1 MDNITEAIV
10 IEEEAPRRGR
20 RPAARS
26 GAAPAPAVEQ
36 QAAGLVADLRRDSI
50 TMPRQELAQSL
61 HMAGATGMIA
71 AFQYNE
77 TANRVAMLKLFAQIR
92 DSKAYK
98 GASVVDRNGETRVV
112 STWEEFCTAHGY
124 SKRKIDEDLQNL
136 AAFGGDF
143 MEMQEKL
150 GLGYRD
156 LRLLRNGIAAL
167 PPEERQAVL
176 DDVAAAD
183 DSEEVKARLADLRLE
198 LAKARADRKELEAD
212 MQAKDKVSK
221 EKSEKLD
228 RLEEQVARLTSMS
241 PDERQKAL
249 DEKNLAAELGGRDR
263 RPQAPD
269 QPARDRPQG
278 RRGQAQG
285 GMRRPLRAT
294 EKRYR
299 GPRTGARPVRP
310 GPAGRTLQKQ
320 EVPRADLRHH
330 RLPGL
335 VQPADHQ
342 KNDLGTGAGRSQ
354 GTRHDQLH
362 PHQGRSGQG
371 SPAHPRPQH
380 PGRCGLQTD
389 PGRCLLLRAQRGG
402 AGRQPN
408 IREDMKGVVSW
419 RNNPITATI
428 SFCSRG
434 GCNPW

>member
-183 DSEEVKARLADLRLE
+183 DSEDVKARLADLRLE

-228 RLEEQVARLTSMS
+228 RLEEQV
-241 PDERQKAL
+241 
-249 DEKNLAAELGGRDR
+249 
-263 RPQAPD
+263 
-269 QPARDRPQG
+269 
-278 RRGQAQG
+278 
-285 GMRRPLRAT
+285 
-294 EKRYR
+294 
-299 GPRTGARPVRP
+299 P
-310 GPAGRTLQKQ
+310 G
-320 EVPRADLRHH
+320 
-330 RLPGL
+330 
-335 VQPADHQ
+335 
-342 KNDLGTGAGRSQ
+342 
-354 GTRHDQLH
+354 
-362 PHQGRSGQG
+362 
-371 SPAHPRPQH
+371 
-380 PGRCGLQTD
+380 
-389 PGRCLLLRAQRGG
+389 
-402 AGRQPN
+402 
-408 IREDMKGVVSW
+408 
-419 RNNPITATI
+419 
-428 SFCSRG
+428 
-434 GCNPW
+434 

>member
-124 SKRKIDEDLQNL
+124 SRVKINEDLQNL

-198 LAKARADRKELEAD
+198 LAKARAD

-249 DEKNLAAELGGRDR
+249 DEKNLAATATLDRLCNDMMQAALAVCAQAAAILGDTDSSGATCQYVHNRIS
-263 RPQAPD
+263 AL
-269 QPARDRPQG
+269 AE
-278 RRGQAQG
+278 
-285 GMRRPLRAT
+285 GMASTILASGIDVDLRAAL
-294 EKRYR
+294 ELD
-299 GPRTGARPVRP
+299 TGTADDEPAP
-310 GPAGRTLQKQ
+310 GNG
-320 EVPRADLRHH
+320 E
-330 RLPGL
+330 
-335 VQPADHQ
+335 
-342 KNDLGTGAGRSQ
+342 
-354 GTRHDQLH
+354 
-362 PHQGRSGQG
+362 
-371 SPAHPRPQH
+371 
-380 PGRCGLQTD
+380 
-389 PGRCLLLRAQRGG
+389 
-402 AGRQPN
+402 
-408 IREDMKGVVSW
+408 
-419 RNNPITATI
+419 
-428 SFCSRG
+428 
-434 GCNPW
+434 

>member
-20 RPAARS
+20 RPAAQS

-98 GASVVDRNGETRVV
+98 GASVADRNGETRVV

-249 DEKNLAAELGGRDR
+249 DEKNLAATATLDRLCNDVMQAALAVCAQAAAILGDTDSSGATCQYVQTASARWPR
-263 RPQAPD
+263 AWPPPSL
-269 QPARDRPQG
+269 PAASTWICGPHWNWTP
-278 RRGQAQG
+278 GQ
-285 GMRRPLRAT
+285 RTTSLPPAT
-294 EKRYR
+294 ENK
-299 GPRTGARPVRP
+299 P
-310 GPAGRTLQKQ
+310 
-320 EVPRADLRHH
+320 
-330 RLPGL
+330 
-335 VQPADHQ
+335 
-342 KNDLGTGAGRSQ
+342 
-354 GTRHDQLH
+354 
-362 PHQGRSGQG
+362 
-371 SPAHPRPQH
+371 
-380 PGRCGLQTD
+380 
-389 PGRCLLLRAQRGG
+389 
-402 AGRQPN
+402 
-408 IREDMKGVVSW
+408 
-419 RNNPITATI
+419 
-428 SFCSRG
+428 
-434 GCNPW
+434 

>member
-167 PPEERQAVL
+167 L

-249 DEKNLAAELGGRDR
+249 DEKNLAATATLDRLCNDVMQAALAVCAQAAAILGDTDSSGATCQYVHNRIS
-263 RPQAPD
+263 AL
-269 QPARDRPQG
+269 AE
-278 RRGQAQG
+278 
-285 GMRRPLRAT
+285 GMASTILASGIDVDLRAAL
-294 EKRYR
+294 ELD
-299 GPRTGARPVRP
+299 TGTADDEPAP
-310 GPAGRTLQKQ
+310 GDG
-320 EVPRADLRHH
+320 E
-330 RLPGL
+330 
-335 VQPADHQ
+335 
-342 KNDLGTGAGRSQ
+342 
-354 GTRHDQLH
+354 
-362 PHQGRSGQG
+362 
-371 SPAHPRPQH
+371 
-380 PGRCGLQTD
+380 
-389 PGRCLLLRAQRGG
+389 
-402 AGRQPN
+402 
-408 IREDMKGVVSW
+408 
-419 RNNPITATI
+419 
-428 SFCSRG
+428 
-434 GCNPW
+434 

>member
-10 IEEEAPRRGR
+10 IEEAPRRGR

-176 DDVAAAD
+176 DDGAAAD

-228 RLEEQVARLTSMS
+228 RLEEQARLTSMS
-241 PDERQKAL
+241 SDERQKAL
-249 DEKNLAAELGGRDR
+249 DEKNLAATATLDRLCNDVMQAALAVCAQAAAILGDTDSSGATCQYVHNRIS
-263 RPQAPD
+263 AL
-269 QPARDRPQG
+269 AE
-278 RRGQAQG
+278 
-285 GMRRPLRAT
+285 GMASTILASGIDVDLRAAL
-294 EKRYR
+294 ELD
-299 GPRTGARPVRP
+299 TGTADDEPAP
-310 GPAGRTLQKQ
+310 GDG
-320 EVPRADLRHH
+320 E
-330 RLPGL
+330 
-335 VQPADHQ
+335 
-342 KNDLGTGAGRSQ
+342 
-354 GTRHDQLH
+354 
-362 PHQGRSGQG
+362 
-371 SPAHPRPQH
+371 
-380 PGRCGLQTD
+380 
-389 PGRCLLLRAQRGG
+389 
-402 AGRQPN
+402 
-408 IREDMKGVVSW
+408 
-419 RNNPITATI
+419 
-428 SFCSRG
+428 
-434 GCNPW
+434 

>member
-143 MEMQEKL
+143 MELQEKL

-249 DEKNLAAELGGRDR
+249 DEKNLAATATLDRLCNDVMQAALAVCAQAAAILGDTDSSGATCQYVHNRISALAEGMASTILASGIDVDLRAALELDTGTADDCPRRRRISHDARAHPLSARGRPPAGCGSCRGWGARAHRGPCGRDPGQER
-263 RPQAPD
+263 QDRLRPAAPPCRMV
-269 QPARDRPQG
+269 QRPQG
-278 RRGQAQG
+278 PCR
-285 GMRRPLRAT
+285 
-294 EKRYR
+294 
-299 GPRTGARPVRP
+299 
-310 GPAGRTLQKQ
+310 
-320 EVPRADLRHH
+320 
-330 RLPGL
+330 
-335 VQPADHQ
+335 
-342 KNDLGTGAGRSQ
+342 
-354 GTRHDQLH
+354 
-362 PHQGRSGQG
+362 
-371 SPAHPRPQH
+371 
-380 PGRCGLQTD
+380 
-389 PGRCLLLRAQRGG
+389 
-402 AGRQPN
+402 
-408 IREDMKGVVSW
+408 
-419 RNNPITATI
+419 
-428 SFCSRG
+428 
-434 GCNPW
+434 

>member
-61 HMAGATGMIA
+61 HMAEAAGMIA

-98 GASVVDRNGETRVV
+98 GARVTDRASGETVTV
-112 STWEEFCTAHGY
+112 TTWEEFCAAYGY
-124 SKRKIDEDLQNL
+124 SKRKIDVDLQNL

-167 PPEERQAVL
+167 PPEERQAIL

-249 DEKNLAAELGGRDR
+249 DEKNLAATATLDRLCNDVMQAALAVCAQAAAILGDTDSSGATCQYVHNRIS
-263 RPQAPD
+263 AL
-269 QPARDRPQG
+269 AE
-278 RRGQAQG
+278 
-285 GMRRPLRAT
+285 GMASTILASGIDVDLRAAL
-294 EKRYR
+294 ELD
-299 GPRTGARPVRP
+299 TGTADDEPAP
-310 GPAGRTLQKQ
+310 GDG
-320 EVPRADLRHH
+320 E
-330 RLPGL
+330 
-335 VQPADHQ
+335 
-342 KNDLGTGAGRSQ
+342 
-354 GTRHDQLH
+354 
-362 PHQGRSGQG
+362 
-371 SPAHPRPQH
+371 
-380 PGRCGLQTD
+380 
-389 PGRCLLLRAQRGG
+389 
-402 AGRQPN
+402 
-408 IREDMKGVVSW
+408 
-419 RNNPITATI
+419 
-428 SFCSRG
+428 
-434 GCNPW
+434 

>member
-136 AAFGGDF
+136 AAFGDF

-249 DEKNLAAELGGRDR
+249 DEKNLAATATLDR
-263 RPQAPD
+263 LCNDVMQA
-269 QPARDRPQG
+269 ALAVCA
-278 RRGQAQG
+278 QAAAILSDTDSSGATCQYVHNRISALAE
-285 GMRRPLRAT
+285 GMASTILASGIDVDLRAAL
-294 EKRYR
+294 ELD
-299 GPRTGARPVRP
+299 TGTADDEPAP
-310 GPAGRTLQKQ
+310 GDG
-320 EVPRADLRHH
+320 E
-330 RLPGL
+330 
-335 VQPADHQ
+335 
-342 KNDLGTGAGRSQ
+342 
-354 GTRHDQLH
+354 
-362 PHQGRSGQG
+362 
-371 SPAHPRPQH
+371 
-380 PGRCGLQTD
+380 
-389 PGRCLLLRAQRGG
+389 
-402 AGRQPN
+402 
-408 IREDMKGVVSW
+408 
-419 RNNPITATI
+419 
-428 SFCSRG
+428 
-434 GCNPW
+434 

>member
-10 IEEEAPRRGR
+10 IEEKAPRRGR

-98 GASVVDRNGETRVV
+98 GTSVVDRNGETRVV

-167 PPEERQAVL
+167 PPEERQTVL

-198 LAKARADRKELEAD
+198 LARARADRKELEAD

-228 RLEEQVARLTSMS
+228 RLEEQVARLTSMR
-241 PDERQKAL
+241 PDERQTAL
-249 DEKNLAAELGGRDR
+249 DEKNMAATATLDRLCNDVMQAALAVCAQATAILGNEDSSEASCQYVHNRISALAE
-263 RPQAPD
+263 
-269 QPARDRPQG
+269 
-278 RRGQAQG
+278 
-285 GMRRPLRAT
+285 GMASTILASGIDVDLRAAL
-294 EKRYR
+294 ELD
-299 GPRTGARPVRP
+299 TGTADDEPAP
-310 GPAGRTLQKQ
+310 GDG
-320 EVPRADLRHH
+320 E
-330 RLPGL
+330 
-335 VQPADHQ
+335 
-342 KNDLGTGAGRSQ
+342 
-354 GTRHDQLH
+354 
-362 PHQGRSGQG
+362 
-371 SPAHPRPQH
+371 
-380 PGRCGLQTD
+380 
-389 PGRCLLLRAQRGG
+389 
-402 AGRQPN
+402 
-408 IREDMKGVVSW
+408 
-419 RNNPITATI
+419 
-428 SFCSRG
+428 
-434 GCNPW
+434 

>member
-249 DEKNLAAELGGRDR
+249 DEKNLAATAILDRLCNDVMQAALAVCAQAAAILGDTDSSGATCQYVHNRIS
-263 RPQAPD
+263 AL
-269 QPARDRPQG
+269 AE
-278 RRGQAQG
+278 
-285 GMRRPLRAT
+285 GMASTILASGIDVDLRAAL
-294 EKRYR
+294 ELD
-299 GPRTGARPVRP
+299 TGTADDEPAP
-310 GPAGRTLQKQ
+310 GDG
-320 EVPRADLRHH
+320 E
-330 RLPGL
+330 
-335 VQPADHQ
+335 
-342 KNDLGTGAGRSQ
+342 
-354 GTRHDQLH
+354 
-362 PHQGRSGQG
+362 
-371 SPAHPRPQH
+371 
-380 PGRCGLQTD
+380 
-389 PGRCLLLRAQRGG
+389 
-402 AGRQPN
+402 
-408 IREDMKGVVSW
+408 
-419 RNNPITATI
+419 
-428 SFCSRG
+428 
-434 GCNPW
+434 

>member
-98 GASVVDRNGETRVV
+98 GASVVDRNGEIRVV

-176 DDVAAAD
+176 DDVAAD

-249 DEKNLAAELGGRDR
+249 DEKNLAATATLDRLCNDVMQAALAVCAQAAAILGDTDSSGATCQYVHNRIS
-263 RPQAPD
+263 AL
-269 QPARDRPQG
+269 AE
-278 RRGQAQG
+278 
-285 GMRRPLRAT
+285 GMASTILASGIDVDLRAAL
-294 EKRYR
+294 ELD
-299 GPRTGARPVRP
+299 TGTADDEPAP
-310 GPAGRTLQKQ
+310 GNG
-320 EVPRADLRHH
+320 E
-330 RLPGL
+330 
-335 VQPADHQ
+335 
-342 KNDLGTGAGRSQ
+342 
-354 GTRHDQLH
+354 
-362 PHQGRSGQG
+362 
-371 SPAHPRPQH
+371 
-380 PGRCGLQTD
+380 
-389 PGRCLLLRAQRGG
+389 
-402 AGRQPN
+402 
-408 IREDMKGVVSW
+408 
-419 RNNPITATI
+419 
-428 SFCSRG
+428 
-434 GCNPW
+434 

>member
-1 MDNITEAIV
+1 
-10 IEEEAPRRGR
+10 
-20 RPAARS
+20 
-26 GAAPAPAVEQ
+26 
-36 QAAGLVADLRRDSI
+36 
-50 TMPRQELAQSL
+50 
-61 HMAGATGMIA
+61 MIA

-249 DEKNLAAELGGRDR
+249 DEKNLAATATLDRLCNDVMQAALAVCAQAAAILGDTDSSGATCQYVHNRIS
-263 RPQAPD
+263 AL
-269 QPARDRPQG
+269 AE
-278 RRGQAQG
+278 
-285 GMRRPLRAT
+285 GMASTILASGIDVDLRAAL
-294 EKRYR
+294 ELD
-299 GPRTGARPVRP
+299 TGTADDEPAP
-310 GPAGRTLQKQ
+310 GNG
-320 EVPRADLRHH
+320 E
-330 RLPGL
+330 
-335 VQPADHQ
+335 
-342 KNDLGTGAGRSQ
+342 
-354 GTRHDQLH
+354 
-362 PHQGRSGQG
+362 
-371 SPAHPRPQH
+371 
-380 PGRCGLQTD
+380 
-389 PGRCLLLRAQRGG
+389 
-402 AGRQPN
+402 
-408 IREDMKGVVSW
+408 
-419 RNNPITATI
+419 
-428 SFCSRG
+428 
-434 GCNPW
+434 